1 MDLPSTYNNFS
12 EKFRKLEGQ
21 GFKIEDL
28 ETQLY
33 ALVVKNNELS
43 SMVTDLEKKNVED
56 QEYIKLMN
64 EVLNNVHLEYVW
76 RAVKQVLRDINVND
90 FTDENYKEIM
100 ERACRILTEDKRD
113 ILKQAWNNFLLFF
126 NERNK
131 IGAEIKN
138 INCVLKNT
146 RVVMNNDVYKE
157 LYRYFTAAKSPTVY
171 HLNKDVR
178 NTALNLNTIL
188 KSYPSEKKRKSISKK
203 FISTWN
209 ETRKNLKNT
218 GKKTSNFLK
227 KKRNQTRNFFKNK
240 RQNITQKV
248 ENLRERLFGKK
259 NNRNSNIQKNIWRK
273 MYNSKTLSN
282 EALANIQKNNFMRYN
297 EMEHP
302 FLRQQE
308 EPTEARNM
316 AMNSKKNKFP
326 LLYKSNYN
334 PYGYI
339 DRVNGPSKTHHIPPP
354 PPPRRGLPPHTQLS
368 VRGSEMNLNKYY
380 NSSNN
385 NENDNSSNNNKNGN
399 SSNNNE
405 NGNSSNNNN
414 ENNNPENTTTL
425 TL

>member
-12 EKFRKLEGQ
+12 EKFRKFSKNFARLNGELEGQ
-21 GFKIEDL
+21 GLKIEDL
-28 ETQLY
+28 ESHLY

-76 RAVKQVLRDINVND
+76 RAVKQVLRDINVTED

-100 ERACRILTEDKRD
+100 ESACRILTEDKRD

-126 NERNK
+126 NEKNE

-138 INCVLKNT
+138 INCVLQNKGE
-146 RVVMNNDVYKE
+146 VNDGVYKE
-157 LYRYFTAAKSPTVY
+157 LYRYFTASKSPAVY
-171 HLNKDVR
+171 HVEKKVR
-178 NTALNLNTIL
+178 NGSLNNEIL
-188 KSYPSEKKRKSISKK
+188 KSYPNEKKRKSFSNK
-203 FISTWN
+203 FRSTWN

-218 GKKTSNFLK
+218 GKKTSKFLK

-248 ENLRERLFGKK
+248 GNLRTRLFGKK
-259 NNRNSNIQKNIWRK
+259 NNRNSNIQKNNWRK

-354 PPPRRGLPPHTQLS
+354 PRRGLPPHTQLS

-385 NENDNSSNNNKNGN
+385 NENGNSSNNNKN
-399 SSNNNE
+399 
-405 NGNSSNNNN
+405 
-414 ENNNPENTTTL
+414 TTTL
-425 TL
+425 TV